1 MLSYR
6 CWAIILASDR
16 KLARWMGHT
25 QTFVARIESGQRRI
39 DIIELM
45 ALAEII
51 GFDCER
57 ILRKVAKIENE
68 ILLPTASHQE
78 LAKR

>member
-1 MLSYR
+1 
-6 CWAIILASDR
+6 
-16 KLARWMGHT
+16 
-25 QTFVARIESGQRRI
+25 
-39 DIIELM
+39 M

-57 ILRKVAKIENE
+57 ILRKVTKIENE
-68 ILLPTASHQE
+68 ILLATASHQE